1 MYMDAQAFFAALNIL
16 REVESGVLVE
26 ADLSSEVQG
35 SLTHVRKKLNSSH
48 KDHLTKL
55 ISVMEVRFI
64 LVFQQ
69 AVCSNPVAY
78 FINTTLPHSRFFP
91 AIPN

>member
-35 SLTHVRKKLNSSH
+35 CLQNRNLNSDVLH
-48 KDHLTKL
+48 
-55 ISVMEVRFI
+55 
-64 LVFQQ
+64 
-69 AVCSNPVAY
+69 SNL
-78 FINTTLPHSRFFP
+78 NSKC
-91 AIPN
+91 